1 MSLVF
6 PNESTPTQCNGNVT
20 VQNCPLK
27 HIPVSHNARE
37 LVSKLHFSKQGM
49 ADKKEK
55 TFQFVIVGGGIA
67 GVTCVEQVKIN

>member
-1 MSLVF
+1 M
-6 PNESTPTQCNGNVT
+6 
-20 VQNCPLK
+20 
-27 HIPVSHNARE
+27 SHNARE